1 MPGETDPAAAR
12 ESMKAMRVR
21 PSPTDLRYQSALQRY
36 ISALSPARGTKEQ
49 ATHSTWLWNADH
61 LLVRDMM
68 TTNVVTASPST
79 PFKSVVSLLGAYRI
93 SSVPVVDEA
102 NKVVGIVSES
112 DLLAKVVAGD
122 RSGQRLPGTRSD
134 RRAIRARTGAETA
147 ADLMTAE
154 PITVRADK
162 SLSEAA
168 RLAAAH
174 HVRRLPVV
182 VEDGTLVG
190 IITRSDMLAVFL
202 RDDDAV
208 RRRLVEHVLPHEF
221 NLDPAGF
228 ELTVEDGIVTLRGE
242 VPRRLLIQPLIES
255 VRHTAGVIAVH
266 DQLTYAV
273 DDSVLPP
280 RQPVP

>member
-1 MPGETDPAAAR
+1 MPGQTNPAAAR
-12 ESMKAMRVR
+12 ESIKAMRVH
-21 PSPTDLRYQSALQRY
+21 PSPTHIRYQSALQRY
-36 ISALSPARGTKEQ
+36 IAALSPTHGAEEQ
-49 ATHSTWLWNADH
+49 AMHSTWLWNADH

-79 PFKSVVSLLGAYRI
+79 TFKTIVSLLGIHRI
-93 SSVPVVDEA
+93 NSVPVVDEA

-134 RRAIRARTGAETA
+134 GRAIRARTGAETA

-154 PITVRADK
+154 PITVRADR

-182 VEDGTLVG
+182 GEDGTLVG

-208 RRRLVEHVLPHEF
+208 RRRLVEHVLPREF
-221 NLDPAGF
+221 NLDPVGF
-228 ELTVEDGIVTLRGE
+228 EVSVDDGIVTLRGE
-242 VPRRLLIQPLIES
+242 VPRRLLIRPLIDT

>member
-1 MPGETDPAAAR
+1 
-12 ESMKAMRVR
+12 MRVR
-21 PSPTDLRYQSALQRY
+21 PSSTDLRFQSALQRY
-36 ISALSPARGTKEQ
+36 IAALSPARGTEEQ
-49 ATHSTWLWNADH
+49 AMHSTWLWNADH

-68 TTNVVTASPST
+68 TTNVVTVSPST
-79 PFKSVVSLLGAYRI
+79 PFKTVVGLLGAYRI
-93 SSVPVVDEA
+93 SSVPVVDGA

-154 PITVRADK
+154 PVTVRADK

-182 VEDGTLVG
+182 VADGTLVG

-202 RDDDAV
+202 RDDEAV
-208 RRRLVEHVLPHEF
+208 RRRLVEHVLPREF
-221 NLDPAGF
+221 NLDPASF
-228 ELTVEDGIVTLRGE
+228 EVTVADGIVTLRGE

-266 DQLTYAV
+266 AQLTYAV
-273 DDSVLPP
+273 DDSVVPP
-280 RQPVP
+280 RQSVP